1 MKSKAKILTALA
13 ATSMLTL
20 NTPARSQGVTS
31 NVVQGNT
38 NFVIINNSVAGSG
51 NSFAP
56 ATEFDAIVSLPDRPN
71 RARSLW
77 AHNNSVV
84 ALEAQGNVRR
94 FYYHRPRAG
103 MAAAGAR
110 PGSLLFE
117 GARSG
122 NRYIGTA
129 HLFAGACGV
138 YGYDVSGDV
147 IADRRVVIQGMAPR
161 VSQDDCRVRGYKND
175 VLVFDLL

>member
-1 MKSKAKILTALA
+1 MKSKAKLLAAFA

-20 NTPARSQGVTS
+20 NAPARSQGVTS

-51 NSFAP
+51 NSLAS